1 MGPIAVLTHLLNFA
15 APALGLALLVTLGA
29 HLFMKKRPQALALPT
44 QLAINIIASLAVLAL
59 GLWLTGRDGKIASY
73 AAMAITCATSQW
85 LMARGWQA

>member
-1 MGPIAVLTHLLNFA
+1 MGPVAVLTHLLNFA
-15 APALGLALLVTLGA
+15 APALALALLVTLGA
-29 HLFMKKRPQALALPT
+29 HVFMKKRPLTLALPT

-59 GLWLTGRDGKIASY
+59 GLWLTGRDGKMASY